1 MPFFVVGAVTNVS
14 KSDEYETPGVFTGSL
29 VKTKVPA
36 DGLFIY
42 EDKFYY
48 SAGSTNIKAFRGW
61 FELGAVLDKETDF
74 GANVR
79 FVVDDEVTAIEG
91 VPSAADEI
99 GAVYTLNG

>member
-1 MPFFVVGAVTNVS
+1 MVGAVTNVS

-48 SAGSTNIKAFRGW
+48 SAGSVDLGFGGLD
-61 FELGAVLDKETDF
+61 ELGGLDPYIKERL
-74 GANVR
+74 GM
-79 FVVDDEVTAIEG
+79 DEVLK
-91 VPSAADEI
+91 DFDFD
-99 GAVYTLNG
+99 LFK